1 MKNKL
6 KLVEMVTNTD
16 SEIIEDI
23 VPSSEPDYSI
33 VDVTVLSDDEF
44 NPTVQDVLIHLEE
57 TQQLCDSNNT
67 DLSINVLS
75 ETYNPKT
82 HYSNSLFEFESK
94 DNIITLSIALTE
106 SEKYQ
111 NSYNVAAYT
120 TKGEK
125 IFEANTINPEKVIKN
140 YLQSLSKEYLIK
152 KEVQ

>member
-16 SEIIEDI
+16 SEIIED
-23 VPSSEPDYSI
+23 VVSSFEPDYSI
-33 VDVTVLSDDEF
+33 VDVTVISDDEF

-57 TQQLCDSNNT
+57 TQQLSESQDS

-82 HYSNSLFEFESK
+82 KYSNSLFEFESK
-94 DNIITLSIALTE
+94 NNVITLSLALTE
-106 SEKYQ
+106 SDKHP
-111 NSYNVAAYT
+111 NAYNVSAYT

-140 YLQSLSKEYLIK
+140 YLHSLSNEYLIK